1 MKKGSFLSR
10 LAAVLLLA
18 LSVTLVALFVVAP
31 IRAEY
36 RRYDALIADALIQR
50 DRFTANLRDSKRL
63 EAELASLKQSQSS
76 EAIYLPEANLSLAGA
91 ALIGRLARLINQQ
104 DGTLVSSQILGE
116 QESAKVQPVTV
127 HAHMRVSIDALA
139 VILHQLETGY
149 PAIFVDDVRI
159 NARTVRRTSR
169 LRRGPAKR
177 SGDSVLDVTYTV
189 TGYLRPAGSQ

>member
-18 LSVTLVALFVVAP
+18 LCVTLVALFVVEP

-50 DRFTANLRDSKRL
+50 DRFTTNLRDSKRL

-76 EAIYLPEANLSLAGA
+76 EAIYLPEANQSLAGA

-104 DGTLVSSQILGE
+104 DGTLVSSQILGG
-116 QESAKVQPVTV
+116 QEIAKVQPVTV

-159 NARTVRRTSR
+159 NARAVRRTSR

-177 SGDSVLDVTYTV
+177 SGDSDLDVTYTV
-189 TGYLRPAGSQ
+189 TGYLRPVGSQ